1 MFNNKDGLI
10 KIKTPVKLKNI
21 KKKEKKDNTT

>member
-21 KKKEKKDNTT
+21 RKKERKNKT